1 VRVLQVHNRYRQAGG
16 EDTVVARERELLTSA
31 GHEVLQY
38 QVENPLGA
46 IGAASTLL
54 MSAWNPVSARSVKQI
69 TAEFQPDVAHI
80 HNTWWVLSASVVAA
94 LGSIP
99 TVVTLHNYRL
109 LCANAQL
116 FRDGH
121 PCEDCVGR
129 GPWRGVQHRC
139 YRRSFPASTL
149 AAAAIS
155 IPRRLDVWRNVDLF
169 LALTD
174 FAEGRFVAG
183 GIPEEKLVVKP
194 NFVDDPGPRPV
205 SPSES
210 RTVLFAGRLSKEK
223 GIDVLLDAWREA
235 SPEGLELVLVG
246 DGPLRAGHE
255 SSAPSGVRF
264 VGRVPRDEIGELM
277 LAARALVFPSISYE
291 GQPMVLLEGLA
302 AGLPIF
308 ASDIGGVSETVG
320 SGGSAS
326 LVRPGDRSAWADSI
340 RRLADDS
347 WVNGAGRRSRSVF
360 ESRYSAEHALNAL
373 MTAYEV
379 AIAEHIT

>member
-1 VRVLQVHNRYRQAGG
+1 MRVLQLHNRYRQAGG

-31 GHEVLQY
+31 GHEVLQC
-38 QVENPLGA
+38 QVENPPGA
-46 IGAASTLL
+46 VRAAATLL
-54 MSAWNPVSARSVKQI
+54 LSAWNPSSASSVKQI

-80 HNTWWVLSASVVAA
+80 HNTWWVLSPSVVAA

-174 FAEGRFVAG
+174 FAKGRFVAG
-183 GIPEEKLVVKP
+183 GLPEEKLVVKP
-194 NFVDDPGPRPV
+194 NFVDDPGPRLNA
-205 SPSES
+205 PSAS
-210 RTVLFAGRLSKEK
+210 TTVLFVGRLSTEK
-223 GIDVLLDAWREA
+223 GIGVLLEAWSRVR
-235 SPEGLELVLVG
+235 PDHLELLIVG
-246 DGPLRAGHE
+246 DGPLADDVRAL
-255 SSAPSGVRF
+255 APPGVRF
-264 VGRVPRDEIGELM
+264 LGHLGQDQIRELM
-277 LAARALVFPSISYE
+277 LGARALIFPSIWYE
-291 GQPMVLLEGLA
+291 GQPMVLLEALA
-302 AGLPIF
+302 AGLPLVV
-308 ASDIGGVSETVG
+308 SGIGGIPDTVVDYG
-320 SGGSAS
+320 AALIVNRKSDWAES
-326 LVRPGDRSAWADSI
+326 LV
-340 RRLADDS
+340 RLADDV
-347 WVNGAGRRSRSVF
+347 WVDGAGRHARAVF
-360 ESRYSAEHALNAL
+360 EGRYTPDAALDRL
-373 MTAYEV
+373 LDAYERAGAQV
-379 AIAEHIT
+379 